1 MFRKKYILMLLIL
14 GLFMVGCGANVF
26 IEKYVPADADK
37 FIRSYI
43 DKLRGGEIE
52 AALAELDPKTTTV
65 GTVGA
70 LEEMAAT
77 LSQGELLSVK
87 LVKFRNVPSYFTGT
101 RRSSLTYHVELS
113 ESWLHLTTVVD
124 RAKDGSLSIYGL
136 LVKHLAGSPAKIN
149 TFDLSGKPLRHY
161 LVLLFA
167 AIVHIFIIYTA
178 ILCARTRMHRKWRW
192 FVLVL
197 IGSGNFMFDWT
208 TGLWGFRLISAWF
221 LGGVVWRDGLNG
233 PWIVYISMPLAAI
246 FFHMRRRMMMRH
258 YHLIERRRAELNED
272 DK

>member
-1 MFRKKYILMLLIL
+1 MLLIL
-14 GLFMVGCGANVF
+14 GLFMAGCGVNVF
-26 IEKYVPADADK
+26 IEKYRPADADE
-37 FIRSYI
+37 FIRGYI

-52 AALAELDPKTTTV
+52 AALADLDPETTTE
-65 GTVGA
+65 GTVEA

-87 LVKFRNVPSYFTGT
+87 LIKFRNVPSYFTGT

-113 ESWLHLTTVVD
+113 ETWLYLTTVVD
-124 RAKDGSLSIYGL
+124 RTKDGSLSLYGL
-136 LVKHLAGSPAKIN
+136 LVKHLAAPPAEIN
-149 TFDLSGKPLRHY
+149 TLDLSGKPLRHY

-192 FVLVL
+192 FVLILV
-197 IGSGNFMFDWT
+197 GSGNFMFNWT
-208 TGLWGFRLISAWF
+208 TGLWGFRLVSVWF

-233 PWIVYISMPLAAI
+233 PWMVYISMPIAAI
-246 FFHMRRRMMMRH
+246 IFHLRRRMVMRH
-258 YHLIERRRAELNED
+258 YHLIELRRADRSED